1 MSKPKA
7 KARKLSAKKAP
18 EARHGAAGIKS
29 AVAKLNR
36 VTARKRSNAWRKW
49 DDQQEGELSSAM
61 AALAGCGYSPASS
74 TTRRPGRQPL
84 AASYDAA
91 ALSDGNMRHWANA
104 DSLGAMAANS
114 ASIRATLRRRARYEV
129 ANNCT
134 ARGILMTKAYDLVGR
149 CPRIQFETDS
159 SEANSLLEDAFTKW
173 AAAVKLGPKLRT
185 AVTAKT
191 QDGEIFALYTTNK
204 RLRHPIK
211 LDLRLVEA
219 DQIAD
224 PVMTPPT
231 ANKVDGIVFDDE
243 GNPVEYH
250 MLKVHP
256 GEPNLIPRADDIQ
269 VIPADQMVH
278 WFRADRP
285 GQVRGVPEITPAL
298 PLMAQGRRFI
308 LATLDAA
315 EAAADFA
322 VLLYTEMPPYTLDD
336 GQYVA
341 TPVVPM
347 TSFDM
352 ERRMMTA
359 VPAGWKAAQMKAEHP
374 ATTFKMFKAE
384 IVNDFGRCMCMPY
397 GVAAGNSSDYNFAS
411 GRLDLLPYR
420 KSLEIEEGELEDDL
434 LARLMIAWLD
444 EALKYYGIRYPI
456 IATLDRERIS
466 WHWVWGT
473 IGYGVNPVDEANAR
487 RVDLEC
493 GLTSRQTEYEKKSL
507 DWEAEDERAAK
518 SFGLTVEEYRRK
530 VGEKILAGKAPAPV
544 SDANDQDERQQDLQK
559 QKKQDEEQAAET
571 NRSKKA

>member
-1 MSKPKA
+1 MSKLKA
-7 KARKLSAKKAP
+7 KARKLPALRAPKA
-18 EARHGAAGIKS
+18 RRGAAAIKS
-29 AVAKLNR
+29 AAAKMNRIVAR
-36 VTARKRSNAWRKW
+36 RRSDAWRKW
-49 DDQQEGELSSAM
+49 DEQQEGELSAAM
-61 AALAGCGYSPASS
+61 AALAGCGHSPITATSPRSS
-74 TTRRPGRQPL
+74 RQL

-91 ALSDGNMRHWANA
+91 VPSDGNMRHWANA

-114 ASIRATLRRRARYEV
+114 PSVRATLRRRARYEV

-134 ARGILMTKAYDLVGR
+134 ARGILMTYSHDLVGK
-149 CPRIQFETDS
+149 CPRVQFDTS
-159 SEANSLLEDAFTKW
+159 VAEANSLLEEGFAKW
-173 AAAVKLGPKLRT
+173 AAAAKLGAKLRT
-185 AVTAKT
+185 AAVAKK
-191 QDGEIFALYTTNK
+191 QDGEVFALFTTNK
-204 RLRHPIK
+204 KLRHPVK
-211 LDLRLVEA
+211 LDIRLVEA

-224 PVMTPPT
+224 PVMQPPT
-231 ANKVDGIVFDDE
+231 PNHVDGIVFDDE

-250 MLKVHP
+250 MRKVHP
-256 GEPNLIPRADDIQ
+256 GEPNLAPKADE
-269 VIPADQMVH
+269 VLTIPADQMVH

-322 VLLYTEMPPYTLDD
+322 VLLYTEMPPYTLED

-341 TPVVPM
+341 TPVIPM

-384 IVNDFGRCMCMPY
+384 IVNDFGRCICMPY

-434 LARLMIAWLD
+434 MARMMDNWLD

-466 WHWVWGT
+466 HHWVWGT

-507 DWEAEDERAAK
+507 DWDTEDERAAT
-518 SFGLTVEEYRRK
+518 SFGMTVEEYRRK
-530 VGEKILAGKAPAPV
+530 LGEAILAGKGQAPV
-544 SDANDQDERQQDLQK
+544 SDANNQDERQQDLK
-559 QKKQDEEQAAET
+559 RQKKQADDQAAET